1 MLYKRVKIFAI
12 IFTITLLSQSIL
24 SQQDALYSQYMF
36 NQFTINPAYAGTRNS
51 MSGVLLYRSQWI
63 GMSDAPKTVNLSIH
77 SPFRGKKMALG
88 FNLITDELGPI
99 RSDAIMGTYAYHLR
113 TSKGRIS
120 FGLRGG
126 FMSSTLNNNLLDF
139 HLPDNNQDNRK
150 YTSIIPNFD
159 FGMYYYTSN
168 YYAGLSVN
176 HLANSHI
183 NFQLDTL
190 LDNGKNPITEID
202 LSRNIILATGG
213 VYEINNSLMFR
224 PSFLLK
230 YVKNMPINYDLNASF
245 LFNKTLWI
253 GATYRSSKN
262 LVFITEYNISDV
274 FRMGYSFDFDLSK
287 IRVQTS
293 GSHEIFL
300 GFDLNLR
307 KDKSVSTRYM

>member
-1 MLYKRVKIFAI
+1 MPYKRVKILVSI
-12 IFTITLLSQSIL
+12 LILNLLSQSVL

-51 MSGVLLYRSQWI
+51 MSGVLLYRSQWV

-88 FNLITDELGPI
+88 FNLITDELGPT

-113 TSKGRIS
+113 TTKGRIS

-126 FMSSTLNNNLLDF
+126 FISSTLNNNLLDF
-139 HLPDNNQDNRK
+139 YLSDNHEDSRK
-150 YTSIIPNFD
+150 YTSMTPNFD

-168 YYAGLSVN
+168 YYAGLSIN
-176 HLANSHI
+176 HLADNHI

-190 LDNGKNPITEID
+190 INDKHPITKID
-202 LSRNIILATGG
+202 LSRNIVLATGG
-213 VYEINNSLMFR
+213 VYEINNNLMFR
-224 PSFLLK
+224 PSFMLK
-230 YVKNMPINYDLNASF
+230 YVENMMVNYDLNASF

-300 GFDLNLR
+300 GFDLNPR